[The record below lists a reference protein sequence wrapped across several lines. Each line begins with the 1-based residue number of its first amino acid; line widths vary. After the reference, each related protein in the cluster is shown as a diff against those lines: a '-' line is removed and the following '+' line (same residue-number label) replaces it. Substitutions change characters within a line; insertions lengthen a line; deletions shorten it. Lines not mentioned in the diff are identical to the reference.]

1 MAGHVKL
8 TRSAAKAGVTIALLA
23 LLAAVAGN
31 AMGQGTGATPPPR
44 VPITRSALKLKLN
57 GLSPVL
63 KHDLT
68 QIQGPMLNFIAVSKL
83 MEHEGIFYYF
93 KHTVV
98 GHRLLTVDDANAKFL
113 PIADANAKFLPIAD
127 ANARFLPIAD
137 ANAKYLQGVSEAAT
151 LSRSTQ
157 RELLSI
163 PGVEV
168 DAATNL
174 DGFPSVT
181 INNSTG
187 IALPAVQ
194 DQGGTDAG
202 ITLQPGT
209 NSLTLTLP
217 NGVDQLRL
225 QTFPASNFNR
235 VLTLTLSIDFNSAQ
249 ASSSFAGQ
257 LINGGT

>member
-1 MAGHVKL
+1 
-8 TRSAAKAGVTIALLA
+8 
-23 LLAAVAGN
+23 
-31 AMGQGTGATPPPR
+31 
-44 VPITRSALKLKLN
+44 LN
-57 GLSPVL
+57 GLSPEL

-113 PIADANAKFLPIAD
+113 PIADANSKFLPIADANAKYLPIADANAKFLPIAD
-127 ANARFLPIAD
+127 ANAKFLPIAD
-137 ANAKYLQGVSEAAT
+137 ANAKYLQGVSGAAT

-209 NSLTLTLP
+209 NSLTLALP
-217 NGVDQLRL
+217 NGIDQLRL

>member
-1 MAGHVKL
+1 MAGHVKR
-8 TRSAAKAGVTIALLA
+8 TKSAAKAGVTMALLA

-31 AMGQGTGATPPPR
+31 AMGQGTGATPATQ
-44 VPITRSALKLKLN
+44 VPIKRSALKLKLK
-57 GLSPVL
+57 GLSPQL
-63 KHDLT
+63 KHDFT
-68 QIQGPMLNFIAVSKL
+68 QIQNPVLNFMAVSKL
-83 MEHEGIFYYF
+83 MENEGIFYYF

-98 GHRLLTVDDANAKFL
+98 GHRLVTADDANAKFL

-127 ANARFLPIAD
+127 ANAKFLPIAD
-137 ANAKYLQGVSEAAT
+137 ANAKYVQGVSGAAT
-151 LSRSTQ
+151 LSRSAQ
-157 RELLSI
+157 QALLSI

-168 DAATNL
+168 DVSTNL

-181 INNSTG
+181 INNGTG
-187 IALPAVQ
+187 VALPAVQ

-202 ITLQPGT
+202 ITLQAGN
-209 NSLTLTLP
+209 NSLTVTLQ
-217 NGVDQLRL
+217 GGIDQLRL